1 MDYIALIGEFVAM
14 IFAVTLFMR
23 SRNSLS
29 ATLLSIEFVTIACIF
44 LGLGASNR
52 GDALGKIVVNTAMM
66 ALPIVFLHFLIVF
79 LKEKGGIR
87 LPSKFLYVLY
97 AIIIIDILS
106 KISFFISPIA
116 YPVYIIRN
124 IITLPFF
131 LIGLLLI
138 LSFISFVL
146 IVYRKVN
153 EYISTITKTIL
164 FSSVISFFPFAF
176 LSFFPLLVFQK
187 AWIDPLYTGFMVLFF
202 PMSFAYLIISKQLY
216 DIDIVLRRL
225 MLTTVIAI
233 FPSISIVVLQSV
245 IFKATEH
252 MPQIVL
258 SFVVTLI
265 VISFVLYFLEYF
277 TSKFEPVMFPRKHKL
292 QKALRQISKNLGSI
306 TSFREMKEIILV
318 DIVQTL
324 QVYGGAIVFRYPEH
338 VEIISEGDIDYDE
351 VERVVKMEWY
361 EEHPSYTCM
370 EVNRHEEF
378 SSYLVMTRK
387 RTNTMLGLEDSQW
400 LNLIISYLA
409 VSLEN
414 IHLIRKLTLK
424 MQDLA
429 AQLPNEEAGQ
439 DLIWFRKLMFE
450 LQEKERVRI
459 ATDLHDTT
467 MQDLFFLK
475 KRFASFVDR
484 LEPKKE
490 ISDQF
495 RSIIEFIEIINTN
508 LRQSCF
514 DLHPHL
520 LQEIGLIQTISKLV
534 ERESYE
540 SSFELEF
547 NGQQAKAIESKDL
560 DTKRHLFRMVQE
572 LINNAKKHSH
582 ASKVGIRLFVRGGMF
597 TLDYQD
603 NGVGF
608 DSERTVVHEIGASG
622 MGMEQIKS
630 RTLYLNGSFKLD
642 TARGQGVRIQITI
655 PIREGLSA

>member
-1 MDYIALIGEFVAM
+1 MQGHV
-14 IFAVTLFMR
+14 
-23 SRNSLS
+23 
-29 ATLLSIEFVTIACIF
+29 
-44 LGLGASNR
+44 
-52 GDALGKIVVNTAMM
+52 
-66 ALPIVFLHFLIVF
+66 P
-79 LKEKGGIR
+79 LKESVY
-87 LPSKFLYVLY
+87 LFL
-97 AIIIIDILS
+97 
-106 KISFFISPIA
+106 
-116 YPVYIIRN
+116 
-124 IITLPFF
+124 
-131 LIGLLLI
+131 
-138 LSFISFVL
+138 
-146 IVYRKVN
+146 
-153 EYISTITKTIL
+153 TIL
-164 FSSVISFFPFAF
+164 
-176 LSFFPLLVFQK
+176 
-187 AWIDPLYTGFMVLFF
+187 
-202 PMSFAYLIISKQLY
+202 
-216 DIDIVLRRL
+216 
-225 MLTTVIAI
+225 
-233 FPSISIVVLQSV
+233 VVLS
-245 IFKATEH
+245 
-252 MPQIVL
+252 L
-258 SFVVTLI
+258 
-265 VISFVLYFLEYF
+265 VLYFLEYF

-338 VEIISEGDIDYDE
+338 VEIISEGDIDHEE
-351 VERVVKMEWY
+351 VERVVKMEWH
-361 EEHPSYTCM
+361 EDHPSYTCM
-370 EVNRHEEF
+370 IVNRHEEF

-400 LNLIISYLA
+400 LSLIISYLA

-424 MQDLA
+424 MQELA

-540 SSFELEF
+540 STFDLEF
-547 NGQQAKAIESKDL
+547 NGQQAKAIEGRDL

-572 LINNAKKHSH
+572 LINNAKKHSR
-582 ASKVGIRLFVRGGMF
+582 ASKVSIRLSVSGGRF
-597 TLDYQD
+597 TLDYRD

-608 DSERTVVHEIGASG
+608 DSERTVVHEIGGSG
-622 MGMEQIKS
+622 MGMEQIKT